1 MGGFRGRYEIAVV
14 ARGSSVV
21 GLHNAREERMTFLKD
36 FVNVLSEASISFLLL
51 SSAFGFIVFFNL
63 MDGRVRSKGGSA
75 FVVFGVLL
83 AILGIF
89 IRPLLYL
96 AVAYFLLMFVLAN
109 LGGRLWDR
117 KTGFW
122 ALVFGLLGFF
132 VSFLDPNFYLIAA
145 KPDNVPIGAMIFLL
159 AIFTWIAL
167 RKAYLNDKQIA
178 TGGIPWEKTESDEK
192 LFTWPDLV
200 YTEMMCMIFLT
211 VIMIVWSVSLRAP
224 LEEAAN
230 PTSSP
235 NPAKAPWYFLG
246 LQEMLVYFDPWLAG
260 VVLPT
265 LIIVGLMA
273 IPYIDTNPRGNGY
286 YSFRE
291 RKWELGIFLYGFLV
305 LWSFLIITGTFLRG
319 PNWNF
324 FGPYEYWD
332 PNKLVPLVNVDLSE
346 LIWVKFLGMSLPKL
360 WPIRELP
367 GIVLVLAYLGLPPLL
382 ALGPFKR
389 FYLKMGAPRYY
400 VGTFLFLIMMSL
412 PIKMVLRWLFNL
424 KYILHIQEIFFNI

>member
-1 MGGFRGRYEIAVV
+1 MPCPGNGQPATGNRP
-14 ARGSSVV
+14 
-21 GLHNAREERMTFLKD
+21 MTFFKD
-36 FVNVLSEASISFLLL
+36 FVNVLSVASISFLLL
-51 SSAFGFIVFFNL
+51 TAVFSFIIFFCL
-63 MDGRVRSKGGSA
+63 MDGRIRSKGGA
-75 FVVFGVLL
+75 IFIVVGI
-83 AILGIF
+83 ILVITGLF

-96 AVAYFLLMFVLAN
+96 AVAYFLLLFFLAN

-117 KTGFW
+117 KVGMW
-122 ALVFGLLGFF
+122 LLIVGLGGFF
-132 VSFLDPNFYLIAA
+132 LSMFDPNFYLIAA

-167 RKAYLNDKQIA
+167 RKAYLNDKQIQM
-178 TGGIPWEKTESDEK
+178 GGIPWEKTETNEK
-192 LFTWPDLV
+192 LFVWPDLV
-200 YTEMMCMIFLT
+200 YTEMMCMILLT
-211 VIMIVWSVSLRAP
+211 VVMIVWSVALRAP

-273 IPYIDTNPRGNGY
+273 IPYIDTNPKGNGY
-286 YSFRE
+286 YAFRE
-291 RKWELGIFLYGFLV
+291 RKWEIAIFLYGFLV

-346 LIWVKFLGMSLPKL
+346 LIWIKLLGMTLPQL
-360 WPIRELP
+360 WIIRELP
-367 GIVLVLAYLGLPPLL
+367 GIALVLA
-382 ALGPFKR
+382 
-389 FYLKMGAPRYY
+389 
-400 VGTFLFLIMMSL
+400 
-412 PIKMVLRWLFNL
+412 
-424 KYILHIQEIFFNI
+424 

>member
-1 MGGFRGRYEIAVV
+1 
-14 ARGSSVV
+14 
-21 GLHNAREERMTFLKD
+21 MTFIKD
-36 FVNVLSEASISFLLL
+36 FINVLSGASLSFILL
-51 SSAFGFIVFFNL
+51 SATFGFIIYFNL
-63 MDGRVRSKGGSA
+63 YDGKLKSKAGAG
-75 FVVFGVLL
+75 FFLFGVVLLL
-83 AILGIF
+83 AGFFIL
-89 IRPLLYL
+89 PLLYCGIAYL
-96 AVAYFLLMFVLAN
+96 AIMFVLAN
-109 LGGRLWDR
+109 LGGRLWDS
-117 KTGFW
+117 KTGLWMLILGGGAF
-122 ALVFGLLGFF
+122 ALSFF
-132 VSFLDPNFYLIAA
+132 DGNFYLIAA
-145 KPDNVPIGAMIFLL
+145 KPDNVPIAAMIFLL
-159 AIFTWIAL
+159 GFFTWVAL
-167 RKAYLNDKQIA
+167 RKAYLNDKQILA
-178 TGGIPWEKTESDEK
+178 GGIPWEKTESDEK

-200 YTEMMCMIFLT
+200 YTEMLCMILLT
-211 VIMIVWSVSLRAP
+211 IVMIVWSIALRAP
-224 LEEAAN
+224 LEEPAN

-273 IPYIDTNPRGNGY
+273 VPYIDTNPKGNGY

-346 LIWVKFLGMSLPKL
+346 IIWVKTLGMALPKL
-360 WPIRELP
+360 WVIREMF
-367 GIVLVLAYLGLPPLL
+367 GIIFVLAYLALPPLL
-382 ALGPFKR
+382 AIGPFRR
-389 FYLKMGAPRYY
+389 FYLKMGPPRYY
-400 VGTFLFLIMMSL
+400 VGTFLFLFMMSL

-424 KYILHIQEIFFNI
+424 KYIVHIQEIFFNI

>member
-1 MGGFRGRYEIAVV
+1 MTFIKDFINVLS
-14 ARGSSVV
+14 GSSV
-21 GLHNAREERMTFLKD
+21 
-36 FVNVLSEASISFLLL
+36 SFLLL
-51 SSAFGFIVFFNL
+51 TSVFAFIVFFNML
-63 MDGRVRSKGGSA
+63 DGRIRSKVGGGFLGFGILLIVVGL
-75 FVVFGVLL
+75 FVT
-83 AILGIF
+83 
-89 IRPLLYL
+89 PLLYL
-96 AVAYFLLMFVLAN
+96 GIAYLLLMFGCAR

-117 KTGFW
+117 KVGLWLLIFG
-122 ALVFGLLGFF
+122 AAGFGLSLI
-132 VSFLDPNFYLIAA
+132 DPNFYLIAA

-159 AIFTWIAL
+159 GIFTWIAL

-178 TGGIPWEKTESDEK
+178 AGGIPWEKTESDEK

-200 YTEMMCMIFLT
+200 YTEMLCMIVLT
-211 VIMIVWSVSLRAP
+211 IVMIVWSVGLRAP

-273 IPYIDTNPRGNGY
+273 IPYIDTNPKGNGY

-332 PNKLVPLVNVDLSE
+332 PNKLVPLVNIDLSE
-346 LIWVKFLGMSLPKL
+346 LIWVKLLGMPLPKMWL
-360 WPIRELP
+360 IREMFGLFFC
-367 GIVLVLAYLGLPPLL
+367 VAYLALPPLL
-382 ALGPFKR
+382 AIKSFRR
-389 FYLKMGAPRYY
+389 FYLKMGPPRYY
-400 VGTFLFLIMMSL
+400 VGAYLFLIMMSL

-424 KYILHIQEIFFNI
+424 KYIVHIQEIFFNV

>member
-1 MGGFRGRYEIAVV
+1 MTFIKDFINVLS
-14 ARGSSVV
+14 GSSV
-21 GLHNAREERMTFLKD
+21 
-36 FVNVLSEASISFLLL
+36 SFLLL
-51 SSAFGFIVFFNL
+51 TFVFAFILYFNM
-63 MDGRVRSKGGSA
+63 MDGRIRSKAGGA
-75 FVVFGVLL
+75 FLAFGIVL
-83 AILGIF
+83 ILVGFF
-89 IRPLLYL
+89 ITPLLYL
-96 AVAYFLLMFVLAN
+96 GIAYLLLMFGCAHM
-109 LGGRLWDR
+109 GGRLWDR
-117 KTGFW
+117 KVGLWLLIFG
-122 ALVFGLLGFF
+122 AAGFGLSLI
-132 VSFLDPNFYLIAA
+132 DPNFYSIAA

-159 AIFTWIAL
+159 GIFTWIAL
-167 RKAYLNDKQIA
+167 RKAYLNDRQIA
-178 TGGIPWEKTESDEK
+178 VGGIPWEKTESDEK

-200 YTEMMCMIFLT
+200 YTEMLCMILLT
-211 VIMIVWSVSLRAP
+211 IVMIVWSVGLRAP

-273 IPYIDTNPRGNGY
+273 IPYIDTNPKGNGY

-332 PNKLVPLVNVDLSE
+332 PNKLVPLVNIDLSE
-346 LIWVKFLGMSLPKL
+346 LIWVKLLGMPLPKMWL
-360 WPIRELP
+360 IRESFGLF
-367 GIVLVLAYLGLPPLL
+367 LCLAYLGLPPLL
-382 ALGPFKR
+382 ALKTFRR
-389 FYLKMGAPRYY
+389 FYLKMGPPRYY
-400 VGTFLFLIMMSL
+400 VGAYLFLIMMSL

-424 KYILHIQEIFFNI
+424 KYIVHIQEIFFNV

>member
-1 MGGFRGRYEIAVV
+1 
-14 ARGSSVV
+14 
-21 GLHNAREERMTFLKD
+21 MTFLKD
-36 FVNVLSEASISFLLL
+36 FINVLSAGSISFLLL
-51 SSAFGFIVFFNL
+51 SSVFGFLIFFNL
-63 MDGRVRSKGGSA
+63 MDGRIRSKGGSA
-75 FVVFGVLL
+75 LIVVGVLFL
-83 AILGIF
+83 LVGIF
-89 IRPLLYL
+89 IRPLMYL
-96 AVAYFLLMFVLAN
+96 GVAYFLIMFVLAN

-117 KTGFW
+117 KVGAW
-122 ALVFGLLGFF
+122 ALIALMVGFF
-132 VSFLDPNFYLIAA
+132 LSFLDPNFYLIAA

-159 AIFTWIAL
+159 MIFTWVAL

-178 TGGIPWEKTESDEK
+178 AGGIPWEKTESDEK

-200 YTEMMCMIFLT
+200 YTEMMCMILLT
-211 VIMIVWSVSLRAP
+211 VVMIVWSVALRAP

-346 LIWVKFLGMSLPKL
+346 LVWVKFFGMALPKL
-360 WPIRELP
+360 WLIRELP
-367 GIVLVLAYLGLPPLL
+367 GIVLVLAYLALPPIL
-382 ALGPFKR
+382 AVGPFRR
-389 FYLKMGAPRYY
+389 FYLKMGAPRYF
-400 VGTFLFLIMMSL
+400 VGTFLFLIMLAL

>member
-1 MGGFRGRYEIAVV
+1 V
-14 ARGSSVV
+14 A
-21 GLHNAREERMTFLKD
+21 
-36 FVNVLSEASISFLLL
+36 
-51 SSAFGFIVFFNL
+51 
-63 MDGRVRSKGGSA
+63 
-75 FVVFGVLL
+75 
-83 AILGIF
+83 GIF

-96 AVAYFLLMFVLAN
+96 AVAYFLIMFGLAH
-109 LGGRLWDR
+109 LGPRLWDK
-117 KTGFW
+117 KTGKW
-122 ALVFGLLGFF
+122 LLIFGVAGFF
-132 VSFLDPNFYLIAA
+132 VSFLDPNFFLIAA

-159 AIFTWIAL
+159 GIFTCIAL

-178 TGGIPWEKTESDEK
+178 AGGIPWEKTESNEK
-192 LFTWPDLV
+192 LFVWPDLV
-200 YTEMMCMIFLT
+200 YTEMLCMILLT
-211 VIMIVWSVSLRAP
+211 IVMIVWSVALRAP

-260 VVLPT
+260 VVLPG

-273 IPYIDTNPRGNGY
+273 IPFIDTNPKGNGY

-291 RKWELGIFLYGFLV
+291 RKWEIAIFLYGFLV

-332 PNKLVPLVNVDLSE
+332 PNKLVPLVNIDLSE
-346 LIWVKFLGMSLPKL
+346 LVWVQWLGMPLPKL
-360 WPIRELP
+360 WPIREMF
-367 GIVLVLAYLGLPPLL
+367 GIILVVGYLSLPPLL
-382 ALGPFKR
+382 AIGTFRR

-400 VGTFLFLIMMSL
+400 VGAFLFLVMMAL

-424 KYILHIQEIFFNI
+424 KYIVHIGELFFNV

>member
-1 MGGFRGRYEIAVV
+1 M
-14 ARGSSVV
+14 
-21 GLHNAREERMTFLKD
+21 
-36 FVNVLSEASISFLLL
+36 
-51 SSAFGFIVFFNL
+51 
-63 MDGRVRSKGGSA
+63 
-75 FVVFGVLL
+75 
-83 AILGIF
+83 
-89 IRPLLYL
+89 PLLYCGIAYL
-96 AVAYFLLMFVLAN
+96 LVLFGLVA
-109 LGGRLWDR
+109 LGPRLWDAKIGLR
-117 KTGFW
+117 
-122 ALVFGLLGFF
+122 LLLGGMLAFALSLF
-132 VSFLDPNFYLIAA
+132 DPNFFLIAA
-145 KPDNVPIGAMIFLL
+145 KPDNVPISAMIFLL
-159 AIFTWIAL
+159 CIFTWIAL
-167 RKAYLNDKQIA
+167 SKAYVNDRQILA
-178 TGGIPWEKTESDEK
+178 GGISFEKTESDEK

-200 YTEMMCMIFLT
+200 YTEMLCMIILSI
-211 VIMIVWSVSLRAP
+211 VMIVWSVGLRAP

-260 VVLPT
+260 VVLPG

-273 IPYIDTNPRGNGY
+273 IPYIDTNPKGNGY

-291 RKWELGIFLYGFLV
+291 RRWEIAIFLYGFLV

-332 PNKLVPLVNVDLSE
+332 PNKLVPLVNIDLSE
-346 LIWVKFLGMSLPKL
+346 LVWVSWLGMPLPKL

-367 GIVLVLAYLGLPPLL
+367 GIALVLGYVGLPPLL
-382 ALGPFKR
+382 AKGPFRR

-400 VGTFLFLIMMSL
+400 VGSMLFLVMMAL

-424 KYILHIQEIFFNI
+424 K

>member
-1 MGGFRGRYEIAVV
+1 
-14 ARGSSVV
+14 
-21 GLHNAREERMTFLKD
+21 MTFLKD
-36 FVNVLSEASISFLLL
+36 FVNVLSGSSISFLLL
-51 SSAFGFIVFFNL
+51 SSVFGFIVFFNL
-63 MDGRVRSKGGSA
+63 LDGRLKSKGGYGFIA
-75 FVVFGVLL
+75 FG
-83 AILGIF
+83 AILVAAGIV

-96 AVAYFLLMFVLAN
+96 GIAYFLLMFGCAA
-109 LGGRLWDR
+109 LGGRLWDS
-117 KTGFW
+117 K
-122 ALVFGLLGFF
+122 VGLRLFLGAVVAFF
-132 VSFLDPNFYLIAA
+132 LSFLDPNFYAIAA

-159 AIFTWIAL
+159 GIFTWIAL
-167 RKAYLNDKQIA
+167 RKAYLNDKQIEV
-178 TGGIPWEKTESDEK
+178 GGIPFEKTETDEK

-200 YTEMMCMIFLT
+200 YTEMLCMILLT
-211 VIMIVWSVSLRAP
+211 IVMVVWSVALRAP

-273 IPYIDTNPRGNGY
+273 IPYIDTNPRGSGY

-291 RKWELGIFLYGFLV
+291 RKWEIGIFLYGFLV

-346 LIWVKFLGMSLPKL
+346 IIWVRTLHMPLPKL
-360 WPIRELP
+360 WVIREIF
-367 GIVLVLAYLGLPPLL
+367 GIGLVLAYVSLPPLM
-382 ALGPFKR
+382 AVGPFRR
-389 FYLKMGAPRYY
+389 FYLKMGGPRYY
-400 VGTFLFLIMMSL
+400 VGAVLFLVMMAL

-424 KYILHIQEIFFNI
+424 KYIVHIQEIFFNV

>member
-1 MGGFRGRYEIAVV
+1 
-14 ARGSSVV
+14 
-21 GLHNAREERMTFLKD
+21 MTFLKD
-36 FVNVLSEASISFLLL
+36 FINVLSGASISFLFLTFT
-51 SSAFGFIVFFNL
+51 FGFIIYFNL
-63 MDGRVRSKGGSA
+63 LDGRIREKGGVA
-75 FVVFGVLL
+75 FIAVGALL
-83 AILGIF
+83 IVTGIF

-96 AVAYFLLMFVLAN
+96 AVAYFLIMFVLAN
-109 LGGRLWDR
+109 LGPRLWD
-117 KTGFW
+117 KTVGKW
-122 ALVFGLLGFF
+122 LLILGILGFF
-132 VSFLDPNFYLIAA
+132 VSFTDPNFFLIAA

-159 AIFTWIAL
+159 GIFTWIAL
-167 RKAYLNDKQIA
+167 RKAYLNDKQILA
-178 TGGIPWEKTESDEK
+178 GGIPWEKTESDEK

-200 YTEMMCMIFLT
+200 YTEMLCMILLT
-211 VIMIVWSVSLRAP
+211 IVMIVWSIALRAP

-230 PTSSP
+230 PTTSP

-273 IPYIDTNPRGNGY
+273 IPYIDTNPKGNGY

-291 RKWELGIFLYGFLV
+291 RKWEIGVFLYGFLV

-332 PNKLVPLVNVDLSE
+332 PNKLVPLVNIDLSE
-346 LIWVKFLGMSLPKL
+346 LVWVKWFGMPLPKL
-360 WPIRELP
+360 WPIREMF
-367 GIVLVLAYLGLPPLL
+367 GIGLVLGYLSLPPLL
-382 ALGPFKR
+382 AAGPFRR

-400 VGTFLFLIMMSL
+400 VGAMLFLIMMAL

-424 KYILHIQEIFFNI
+424 KYIVHIQEIFFNI

>member
-1 MGGFRGRYEIAVV
+1 MD
-14 ARGSSVV
+14 
-21 GLHNAREERMTFLKD
+21 FLKD
-36 FVNVLSEASISFLLL
+36 FINTLSAASISFLLL
-51 SSAFGFIVFFNL
+51 SSIFACVIFFNL
-63 MDGRVRSKGGSA
+63 LDGRLKSKAGGA
-75 FVVFGVLL
+75 FIGFGVLL
-83 AILGIF
+83 LLIGIP

-96 AVAYFLLMFVLAN
+96 GIAYFLILFVLAR
-109 LGGRLWDR
+109 LGPRLWDG
-117 KTGFW
+117 KVGLW
-122 ALVFGLLGFF
+122 ALVVIGGGFG
-132 VSFLDPNFYLIAA
+132 VSMLDPNFYLIAA
-145 KPDNVPIGAMIFLL
+145 KPDNVPIVAMIFLL
-159 AIFTWIAL
+159 GFFSWVAL
-167 RKAYLNDKQIA
+167 RKAYLNDVQIA

-200 YTEMMCMIFLT
+200 YTEMLCMILLT
-211 VIMIVWSVSLRAP
+211 IVMIVWSIGLRAP

-291 RKWELGIFLYGFLV
+291 RRWEVGVFMYGFLV

-346 LIWVKFLGMSLPKL
+346 LVWVKMLGMPLPKL
-360 WPIRELP
+360 WPIREAF
-367 GIVLVLAYLGLPPLL
+367 GIGLVLAYMGLPPLL
-382 ALGPFKR
+382 AAGPFRR

-400 VGTFLFLIMMSL
+400 VGSFLFLVMMLL

-424 KYILHIQEIFFNI
+424 KYIVHIQEIFFNV

>member
-1 MGGFRGRYEIAVV
+1 
-14 ARGSSVV
+14 
-21 GLHNAREERMTFLKD
+21 MTFIKD
-36 FVNVLSEASISFLLL
+36 YINVLSGASISFLLL
-51 SSAFGFIVFFNL
+51 TSTFGCIIFFSL
-63 MDGRVRSKGGSA
+63 LDGRLRSKAGSFFIA
-75 FVVFGVLL
+75 LGVAYLL
-83 AILGIF
+83 IGMF

-96 AVAYFLLMFVLAN
+96 GFAYFAIMFGLAH
-109 LGGRLWDR
+109 LGGRLWD
-117 KTGFW
+117 KKVGKW
-122 ALVFGLLGFF
+122 LLIVVLAGFF
-132 VSFLDPNFYLIAA
+132 VSFLDPNFYPIAA

-159 AIFTWIAL
+159 GIFTWVAL
-167 RKAYLNDKQIA
+167 RKAYLNDKAITA
-178 TGGIPWEKTESDEK
+178 GGIPWEKTESDEK

-200 YTEMMCMIFLT
+200 YTEMLCMILLT
-211 VIMIVWSVSLRAP
+211 IVMIVWSVALRAP

-260 VVLPT
+260 VVLPG

-273 IPYIDTNPRGNGY
+273 IPYIDTNPKGSGY

-291 RKWELGIFLYGFLV
+291 RKFEIAIFLYGFLV

-332 PNKLVPLVNVDLSE
+332 PNKLVPLVNIDLSE
-346 LIWVKFLGMSLPKL
+346 LVWVRWLGMPLPKL
-360 WPIRELP
+360 WPIREAF
-367 GIVLVLAYLGLPPLL
+367 GIGLVVGYLSLPPLL
-382 ALGPFKR
+382 ALGPFRR
-389 FYLKMGAPRYY
+389 FYLKMGAARYY
-400 VGTFLFLIMMSL
+400 VGAFLFLIMFAL

-424 KYILHIQEIFFNI
+424 KYIVHIQEIFFNV

>member
-1 MGGFRGRYEIAVV
+1 MDFI
-14 ARGSSVV
+14 
-21 GLHNAREERMTFLKD
+21 KD
-36 FVNVLSEASISFLLL
+36 FVNVLSGASISFALL
-51 SSAFGFIVFFNL
+51 SSIFAFIVFFNL
-63 MDGRVRSKGGSA
+63 LDGRLKSKGGYT
-75 FVVFGVLL
+75 FLGLGVLFIV
-83 AILGIF
+83 AGIAVT
-89 IRPLLYL
+89 PLLYL
-96 AVAYFLLMFVLAN
+96 GIAYFGILFGLSA
-109 LGGRLWDR
+109 LGGRLWDA
-117 KTGFW
+117 KVGKW
-122 ALVFGLLGFF
+122 LLIGGSVAFAASLF
-132 VSFLDPNFYLIAA
+132 DPNFNSIAA

-159 AIFTWIAL
+159 GIFTWIAL
-167 RKAYLNDKQIA
+167 RKAYLNDRQIA
-178 TGGIPWEKTESDEK
+178 AGGIPWEKTESDEK

-200 YTEMMCMIFLT
+200 YTEMLCMILLT
-211 VIMIVWSVSLRAP
+211 IVMIVWSVALRAP

-273 IPYIDTNPRGNGY
+273 VPYIDTNPKGNGY

-346 LIWVKFLGMSLPKL
+346 LIWVKALGMPLPHL
-360 WPIRELP
+360 WLIRELF
-367 GIVLVLAYLGLPPLL
+367 GIILVVLYLSLPPLL
-382 ALGPFKR
+382 AAGPFRR
-389 FYLKMGAPRYY
+389 FYLKMGGPRFY
-400 VGTFLFLIMMSL
+400 VGAFLFLSMMSL

-424 KYILHIQEIFFNI
+424 KYIVHIQEIFFNI